1 MSEEFVPPPEKIKE
15 ILTSN
20 KVVAIVGLSD
30 NKMRP
35 SHRIGMFLKA
45 RGYEVIPVNPAY
57 ENVLGLKSYKNL
69 LEIPKQIDIVDI
81 FRKPETVG
89 PIVDEAIQKKAKVVW
104 LQEGV
109 INIDAARKAMDAGL
123 IVVMDRCMFK
133 EYAKLLMG
141 R

>member
-1 MSEEFVPPPEKIKE
+1 MTEEFVPPPEEIKD
-15 ILTSN
+15 ILTSC

-57 ENVLGLKSYKNL
+57 ETVLGLKSYKSL
-69 LEIPKQIDIVDI
+69 LEIPKEIDIVDI
-81 FRKPETVG
+81 FRKPEAVG
-89 PIVDEAIQKKAKVVW
+89 PIVDEAIQKGAKVVW

-109 INIDAARKAMDAGL
+109 INVNAARRARDAGL
-123 IVVMDRCMFK
+123 TVVMDRCMYK